1 MIVDFL
7 MLALGLVL
15 LYFGAEG
22 LIRGA
27 SSLALRF
34 GVTPLVVGLT
44 VVAFGTSAP
53 EMVVSTK
60 AAYFDQGGI
69 AVGNVVGSN
78 IFNIAV
84 ILGLA
89 AMIRPMTVQ
98 LQLIKFDTPIMIA
111 VSLLCLFLF
120 SDGVLGRVEAGFLF
134 AGIVIYTVANIIMA
148 RREKSVQVETE
159 FSEGTPHQSKSMALD
174 LLLIVGGLALLVL
187 GARYLVDASINM
199 AKAWGVSEAIIGLT
213 IVAAGTSMPELATS
227 VVAAMR
233 KQSDIAIG
241 NVVGSNI
248 FNILSILGLSGLVKP
263 LQAGGVNMTDFGLMI
278 ATAIVLLPL
287 MITGKRI
294 ARLEGLLLFGMY
306 AGYMAWRWPT

>member
-1 MIVDFL
+1 MITHL
-7 MLALGLVL
+7 LLLSLGLIL

-60 AAYFDQGGI
+60 AAYLNQGGI

-89 AMIRPMTVQ
+89 AVIRPMTVQ

-111 VSLLCLFLF
+111 VSVLCLAVF
-120 SDGVLGRVEAGFLF
+120 SNGILGRGEAAFLF
-134 AGIVIYTVANIIMA
+134 AGIILYTVVNIVMA
-148 RREKSVQVETE
+148 RREKSAQVATE
-159 FSEGTPHQSKSMALD
+159 FSEGTPHQSKSLVLD
-174 LLLIVGGLALLVL
+174 FVLIIGGLVLLVL
-187 GARYLVDASINM
+187 GARLLVDASVAM
-199 AKAWGVSEAIIGLT
+199 ARIWGVSEAVIGLT
-213 IVAAGTSMPELATS
+213 IIAAGTSMPELATS

-233 KQSDIAIG
+233 KESDIAIG

-248 FNILSILGLSGLVKP
+248 FNILSILGVAGLVKP
-263 LQAGGVNMTDFGLMI
+263 LQTGGVNMADFGLVI
-278 ATAIVLLPL
+278 ATAIILLPL
-287 MITGKRI
+287 MMTGKRI
-294 ARLEGLLLFGMY
+294 ARPEGLLLLGIY
-306 AGYMAWRWPT
+306 GGYLYWLWPK

>member
-7 MLALGLVL
+7 MLALGLAL

-89 AMIRPMTVQ
+89 AMIRPMSVQ

-111 VSLLCLFLF
+111 VSLCCLFLF
-120 SDGVLGRVEAGFLF
+120 SDGVLGRMGAGFLF
-134 AGIVIYTVANIIMA
+134 AGIVVYTVVNIIMA
-148 RREKSVQVETE
+148 RREKSAQVETE
-159 FSEGTPHQSKSMALD
+159 FSEGTPPQSKSMVLD
-174 LLLIVGGLALLVL
+174 LLLIAGGLALLVL
-187 GARYLVDASINM
+187 GARFLVDASINM

-294 ARLEGLLLFGMY
+294 ARPEGLLLLGMY
-306 AGYMAWRWPT
+306 AGYLYWLWPA